1 MPVVEPG
8 IATALWAMKQGG
20 AGMAEWTQQ
29 DDDRVQ
35 AILRDET
42 ITFEQTEALRLAKG
56 LKGQQRFR
64 AARNILSRIP
74 KDGMDR
80 PFRLKVAQVHA
91 LCTYKDPDLPTD
103 AKLDRALKLLQEADD
118 LTVTTDQ
125 ETLGLTGAIFKNKWE
140 ADANPQH
147 LERGLAYYLRGYQVG
162 PAKDQGYT
170 GINAAFILDLLAHLD
185 EKQAKAAGSQ
195 PLGTDERRA
204 KAKTIREQLV
214 KELPVLPQQTD
225 LKWLETQWWF
235 LVTVAEAYFGL
246 GQYPEALQWLKKAK
260 VLKDVPHWEWQ
271 STARQLARLAGLTE
285 SGDKI
290 TTGAQ
295 GVLAEFVGSDDIAQ
309 SLLRGK
315 VGLAL
320 SGGGFRASLFHLG
333 VLARLAEL
341 DMLRHI
347 EVLSCVSGGSIIG
360 AHYYLEIRHLLQTRA
375 DTDKDTDTEKGM
387 TRKDYIQLVERV
399 AEAFLNGVQHNLR
412 TRVVANPW
420 VNLKMLWDRSYSRT
434 LRLGDLFEKFLYAQ
448 VKDNEQHGPRFLNQL
463 KIMPKDQKG
472 EPYRTFRPQDDNWRR
487 RNKVPAMILNAT
499 TLNTGHNWQFTATYM
514 GEPPGAIDT
523 QIDGNYRLRRLYY
536 DRNDTPKRY
545 RQMRLG
551 EAVAASA
558 CVPGLFEPVT
568 LPDLYEGKTVRLVD
582 GGVHDNQG
590 VAGLLEQ
597 GCTVLLVSDASGQM
611 NADDDPSAGVIG
623 VPLRA
628 NSILQSRIRSAEYQ
642 NLESRQKASLLRGM
656 MFVHLKKDLMVDP
669 IAWKGCAEI
678 PDRDW
683 DSPRRQGSHLPY
695 GILETVQRGISGVRT
710 DLDSF
715 SHTEAYALMT
725 SGYRMT
731 EREFPKTIY
740 GFPVSTDSINDW
752 SFLAIEKEMTTESQS
767 SALVRLLKVAHQ
779 SAFRVWQ
786 LSFALRTL
794 SYLTLAGI
802 VLAIV
807 GMGYYNPGVVLMSG
821 KFEIAGKSLEQSLTW
836 GGLAMALATV
846 LLTPILGKEL
856 MRKMGIIRYR
866 ELVNR
871 WAIGLGVGLVG
882 WLAATL
888 HLHVFDKLFLKYGRL
903 SDDKKGADATVSP
916 PADSR

>member
-1 MPVVEPG
+1 
-8 IATALWAMKQGG
+8 
-20 AGMAEWTQQ
+20 MAEWTKQ
-29 DDDRVQ
+29 DEDRVR
-35 AILRDET
+35 AILANESISVDP
-42 ITFEQTEALRLAKG
+42 TEALRLAKG
-56 LKGQQRFR
+56 LKDQHRFR
-64 AARNILSRIP
+64 AARNVLARVCKEAVDP
-74 KDGMDR
+74 A
-80 PFRLKVAQVHA
+80 LKLKLAQVHA

-103 AKLDRALKLLQEADD
+103 AKLDRALKLLQEAED

-125 ETLGLTGAIFKNKWE
+125 ETLGLAGAIFKNKWE
-140 ADANPQH
+140 SDANPQH

-195 PLGTDERRA
+195 PLSTDERRA
-204 KAKTIREQLV
+204 KATTIREQLV
-214 KELPVLPQQTD
+214 KELPALPQQTD
-225 LKWLETQWWF
+225 LKWLEAQWWF

-246 GQYPEALQWLKKAK
+246 GQYPEALAWLKKAK
-260 VLKDVPHWEWQ
+260 ALKNVPHWEWQ
-271 STARQLARLAGLTE
+271 STARQLARLATLTK
-285 SGDKI
+285 SGDTIPK
-290 TTGAQ
+290 GAQ
-295 GVLAEFVGSDDIAQ
+295 ALLAEFVGSDDIAQ

-347 EVLSCVSGGSIIG
+347 EVLSCVSGGSIVG
-360 AHYYLEIRHLLQTRA
+360 AHYYLEIRKLLQTRA
-375 DTDKDTDTEKGM
+375 DTEKEM
-387 TRKDYIQLVERV
+387 SRDVYVELVEQV
-399 AEAFLNGVQHNLR
+399 AKAFLNGVQHNLR

-434 LRLGDLFEKFLYAQ
+434 LRLGELFEEFLYAQ
-448 VKDNEQHGPRFLNQL
+448 GQDGEEQRPLWLNEL
-463 KIMPKDQKG
+463 KIVPQDEQG
-472 EPYRTFRPQDDNWRR
+472 EPHRTFRPKDDNWRR
-487 RNKVPAMILNAT
+487 RNKVPVMILNAT

-536 DRNDTPKRY
+536 DREDTPERY

-551 EAVAASA
+551 HAVAASA
-558 CVPGLFEPVT
+558 CVPGLFEPIT

-642 NLESRQKASLLRGM
+642 NLESRQKTSLLRGM

-669 IAWKGCAEI
+669 IPWKGCAEM

-683 DSPRRQGSHLPY
+683 DPPRRQGSHLPY

-731 EREFPKTIY
+731 DREFAKTIY
-740 GFPVSTDSINDW
+740 GFPVSTDSPYAW
-752 SFLAIEKEMTTESQS
+752 SFLAIDKEMTTESQS

-821 KFEIAGKSLEQSLTW
+821 KFEIAGKSLEQSLTL

-846 LLTPILGKEL
+846 LLTPILGKEV

-903 SDDKKGADATVSP
+903 SDDKKGADATLSP
-916 PADSR
+916 PAENR

>member
-1 MPVVEPG
+1 
-8 IATALWAMKQGG
+8 
-20 AGMAEWTQQ
+20 MADWTQL
-29 DDDRVQ
+29 DDSRVQ
-35 AILRDET
+35 KILADES
-42 ITFEQTEALRLAKG
+42 IIIEPAEALHLARG
-56 LKGQQRFR
+56 LKNQHRFR
-64 AARNILSRIP
+64 AARNVLARICKQDVEP
-74 KDGMDR
+74 QFK
-80 PFRLKVAQVHA
+80 LKLAQTHA

-103 AKLDRALKLLQEADD
+103 AKLDRALSLLQEADN
-118 LTVTTDQ
+118 LTDTTDQ
-125 ETLGLTGAIFKNKWE
+125 ETLGLAGAIFKNKWE
-140 ADANPQH
+140 TDANSQH
-147 LERGLAYYLRGYQVG
+147 LERALAYYLRGYYVG
-162 PAKDQGYT
+162 PMNDQGYT
-170 GINAAFILDLLAHLD
+170 GINAAFILDLLTHLD

-195 PLGTDERRA
+195 PLSTDERRA

-246 GQYPEALQWLKKAK
+246 GRYPEALQWLKKAK
-260 VLKDVPHWEWQ
+260 ALKNVPHWEWQ

-290 TTGAQ
+290 PTGAQ
-295 GVLAEFVGSDDIAQ
+295 GVLAEFVGSDDIAH

-347 EVLSCVSGGSIIG
+347 EVLSCVSGGSIVG
-360 AHYYLEIRHLLQTRA
+360 AHYYLEIRNLLQTKA
-375 DTDKDTDTEKGM
+375 DTDKEM
-387 TRKDYIQLVERV
+387 TRDDYVQLVERV

-434 LRLGDLFEKFLYAQ
+434 LRLGDLFEEFLYAQ
-448 VKDNEQHGPRFLNQL
+448 VQDGEEHGPRFLNQL
-463 KIMPKDQKG
+463 KIMPKDQQG
-472 EPYRTFRPQDDNWRR
+472 ERHKTFRPQDDNWRR
-487 RNKVPAMILNAT
+487 RNKVPVLILNAT

-536 DRNDTPKRY
+536 DGHDTPELY

-551 EAVAASA
+551 HTVAASA

-628 NSILQSRIRSAEYQ
+628 NSILQSRIRGAEYQ
-642 NLESRQKASLLRGM
+642 NLESRKKASLLRGM

-669 IAWKGCAEI
+669 IPWKNCAEI

-683 DSPRRQGSHLPY
+683 DPPQRRSSILPY

-731 EREFPKTIY
+731 VREFAKTID
-740 GFPVSTDSINDW
+740 GFPLSTDPPHAW
-752 SFLAIEKEMTTESQS
+752 SFLAIDKEMTTESQS
-767 SALVRLLKVAHQ
+767 SALVQLLKVAHQ
-779 SAFRVWQ
+779 SAFKVWQ
-786 LSFALRTL
+786 LSLGLRTL
-794 SYLTLAGI
+794 SYVTLAGI
-802 VLAIV
+802 VLAI
-807 GMGYYNPGVVLMSG
+807 GLMGYYHSAEVLLSG
-821 KFEIAGKSLEQSLTW
+821 KLDLLGQTLEQSVSW
-836 GGLAMALATV
+836 GGLATALATV

-856 MRKMGIIRYR
+856 LRKIGIIRYR
-866 ELVNR
+866 ELINR
-871 WAIGLGVGLVG
+871 WAIGLGVGVVG
-882 WLAATL
+882 WLAATIHL
-888 HLHVFDKLFLKYGRL
+888 HLFDKLFLKYGRL
-903 SDDKKGADATVSP
+903 NADKKQPDTTVSASLTP
-916 PADSR
+916 DGSTANG

>member
-1 MPVVEPG
+1 
-8 IATALWAMKQGG
+8 
-20 AGMAEWTQQ
+20 MAEWTKQ
-29 DDDRVQ
+29 DDERVQ
-35 AILRDET
+35 AILGDEAVRV
-42 ITFEQTEALRLAKG
+42 QAAEALRLATG
-56 LKGQQRFR
+56 LKGLQRFA
-64 AARNILSRIP
+64 AARNVITRVP
-74 KDGMDR
+74 KEGVD
-80 PFRLKVAQVHA
+80 PALKRKLAQVHA

-103 AKLDRALKLLQEADD
+103 AKLDRALKLLQEADE

-125 ETLGLTGAIFKNKWE
+125 ETLGLAGAIFKNKWE

-195 PLGTDERRA
+195 PLGTDERRE
-204 KAKTIREQLV
+204 KATTIREHLV
-214 KELPVLPQQTD
+214 RELPVLLQQTD
-225 LKWLETQWWF
+225 LKWLEMQWWF

-246 GQYPEALQWLKKAK
+246 GQYPEALSWLKKAK
-260 VLKDVPHWEWQ
+260 ALKDVPLWEVQ

-285 SGDKI
+285 LGDRI
-290 TTGAQ
+290 PEGAQ
-295 GVLAEFVGSDDIAQ
+295 RVLAEFVGSAETAQ

-347 EVLSCVSGGSIIG
+347 EVLSCVSGGSIVG
-360 AHYYLEIRHLLQTRA
+360 AHYYLEIRKLLQARA
-375 DTDKDTDTEKGM
+375 DSDSAI
-387 TRKDYIQLVERV
+387 TRKDYVELVERV
-399 AEAFLNGVQHNLR
+399 AEAFLKGVQHNLR
-412 TRVVANPW
+412 TRVVANPL
-420 VNLKMLWDRSYSRT
+420 VNLKMIWDRSYSRT
-434 LRLGDLFEKFLYAQ
+434 QRLGELFEKFLYAK
-448 VKDNEQHGPRFLNQL
+448 VEGDKEQKPIWLNQL
-463 KIMPKDQKG
+463 LIRPLDHAGKVQDNFNPKIH
-472 EPYRTFRPQDDNWRR
+472 NWKRR
-487 RNKVPAMILNAT
+487 HKVPALILNAT

-536 DRNDTPKRY
+536 DRDDTPERY

-551 EAVAASA
+551 HAVAASA
-558 CVPGLFEPVT
+558 CVPGLFEPIT

-628 NSILQSRIRSAEYQ
+628 NSILQSRIRGAGYQ
-642 NLESRQKASLLRGM
+642 NLESRRKAALLRGV
-656 MFVHLKKDLMVDP
+656 MFVHLKKGLSVDP
-669 IAWKGCAEI
+669 IPWKGCAEM

-683 DSPRRQGSHLPY
+683 EPPQQEEPLPY
-695 GILETVQRGISGVRT
+695 GIQKAVQRGLSGIRT

-715 SHTEAYALMT
+715 SQTEAYALMT

-731 EREFPKTIY
+731 DWEFERTIKEFPISKEHAH
-740 GFPVSTDSINDW
+740 DW
-752 SFLAIEKEMTTESQS
+752 SFLAIEPEMAVEPQS
-767 SALVRLLKVAHQ
+767 SNFGRLIEVARHTAFKV
-779 SAFRVWQ
+779 WK
-786 LSFALRTL
+786 LSGGLRIISHVTV
-794 SYLTLAGI
+794 AAI
-802 VLAIV
+802 VLAI
-807 GMGYYNPGVVLMSG
+807 GWMGYTHSADVLLSG
-821 KFEIAGKSLEQSLTW
+821 KLNLLGKSVEQSLTW
-836 GGLAMALATV
+836 GGVASVLATL
-846 LLTPILGKEL
+846 LLTPFVGKGL
-856 MRKMGIIRYR
+856 MGKMGVIRQG

-871 WAIGLGVGLVG
+871 WAVGVGIGLVG
-882 WLAATL
+882 WIAATL
-888 HLHVFDKLFLKYGRL
+888 HLYLFDKLFLKYGRL
-903 SDDKKGADATVSP
+903 REDKKGSDETVSP
-916 PADSR
+916 RLVTDKSTVNG

>member
-1 MPVVEPG
+1 
-8 IATALWAMKQGG
+8 
-20 AGMAEWTQQ
+20 MAEWTQQ

-42 ITFEQTEALRLAKG
+42 ITFEPTEGLRLAQG
-56 LKGQQRFR
+56 LKSQQRFR
-64 AARNILSRIP
+64 AARNILSRTS
-74 KDGMDR
+74 KDGTDQ

-103 AKLDRALKLLQEADD
+103 AKLDRALKLLQEAED

-125 ETLGLTGAIFKNKWE
+125 ETLGLAGAIFKNKWE

-195 PLGTDERRA
+195 PLDTEERRE
-204 KAKTIREQLV
+204 KAKKIREQLV
-214 KELPVLPQQTD
+214 RELPALPEQTS

-246 GQYPEALQWLKKAK
+246 GQYPEALQWLNKAK
-260 VLKDVPHWEWQ
+260 ALKDVPHWELQ

-285 SGDKI
+285 SGDAIPKA
-290 TTGAQ
+290 AQ
-295 GVLAEFVGSDDIAQ
+295 AVLAEFVGSEDTAQ

-347 EVLSCVSGGSIIG
+347 EVLSCVSGGSIVG
-360 AHYYLEIRHLLQTRA
+360 AHYYLEIRNLLQTRA
-375 DTDKDTDTEKGM
+375 DTEKEM
-387 TRKDYIQLVERV
+387 SRDDYVELVKRV
-399 AEAFLNGVQHNLR
+399 GEAFLNGVQHNLR
-412 TRVVANPW
+412 TRVVSNPW

-434 LRLGDLFEKFLYAQ
+434 LRLGELFEKFLYAK
-448 VKDNEQHGPRFLNQL
+448 VKDGEEQRPRWLNEL
-463 KIMPKDQKG
+463 KIVPKDEQG
-472 EPYRTFRPQDDNWRR
+472 ELHRTFRPKDDNWRR
-487 RNKVPAMILNAT
+487 RNKVPVMILNAT

-536 DRNDTPKRY
+536 DRHDTPKRY
-545 RQMRLG
+545 HQMRLG
-551 EAVAASA
+551 HAVAASA

-628 NSILQSRIRSAEYQ
+628 NGILQSRIRSAGYQ
-642 NLESRQKASLLRGM
+642 NLESRRKAALLRGM
-656 MFVHLKKDLMVDP
+656 MFVHLKKGLSVDP
-669 IAWKGCAEI
+669 IPWKDCSEM

-683 DSPRRQGSHLPY
+683 EPPQQEQPMLPY
-695 GILETVQRGISGVRT
+695 GIQKAVQRGLSGIRT

-715 SHTEAYALMT
+715 SQTEAYALMT

-731 EREFPKTIY
+731 DWEFEHTIE
-740 GFPVSTDSINDW
+740 GFPISKDAPHNW
-752 SFLAIEKEMTTESQS
+752 SFLAIEQEMAAEPQS
-767 SALVRLLKVAHQ
+767 SNFGRLIEVAHQ
-779 SAFRVWQ
+779 IAFKVWK
-786 LSFALRTL
+786 LSFPLRL
-794 SYLTLAGI
+794 VSYSTLAAI
-802 VLAIV
+802 VLAIG
-807 GMGYYNPGVVLMSG
+807 GMGYTHSDEVLLSG
-821 KFEIAGKSLEQSLTW
+821 KLDLLGTSVERSFTW
-836 GGLAMALATV
+836 GGVASVLATL
-846 LLTPILGKEL
+846 LLTPLAGKEL
-856 MRKMGIIRYR
+856 MHKMGVIRQG

-871 WAIGLGVGLVG
+871 WAIGVGIGLVG
-882 WLAATL
+882 WIAATL
-888 HLHVFDKLFLKYGRL
+888 HLHLFDKLFLKYGRL
-903 SDDKKGADATVSP
+903 SDDKKGADTTVSP
-916 PADSR
+916 PADNR

>member
-1 MPVVEPG
+1 MN
-8 IATALWAMKQGG
+8 
-20 AGMAEWTQQ
+20 EWTQQ

-35 AILRDET
+35 AILRDQA
-42 ITFEQTEALRLAKG
+42 ITVEPTEALRLAKG
-56 LKGQQRFR
+56 LKSQQRFR

-74 KDGMDR
+74 KDGMYQ
-80 PFRLKVAQVHA
+80 PFRLRVAQVHA

-125 ETLGLTGAIFKNKWE
+125 ETLGLAGAIFKNKWE

-147 LERGLAYYLRGYQVG
+147 LERGLAYYHRGYQVG

-185 EKQAKAAGSQ
+185 EKQVKAAGSQ

-204 KAKTIREQLV
+204 KAQTIREQLV
-214 KELPVLPQQTD
+214 KELPVLLQQTD
-225 LKWLETQWWF
+225 LKLLETQWWF

-260 VLKDVPHWEWQ
+260 ALKNVPHWEWQ

-290 TTGAQ
+290 PTEAQ
-295 GVLAEFVGSDDIAQ
+295 AVLAEFVVSDDIAQ

-347 EVLSCVSGGSIIG
+347 EVLSCVSGGSIVG
-360 AHYYLEIRHLLQTRA
+360 AHYYLEIRNLLQTRA
-375 DTDKDTDTEKGM
+375 DTEKEM
-387 TRKDYIQLVERV
+387 SRDDYVGLVERV

-434 LRLGDLFEKFLYAQ
+434 LRLGELFEEYLYAQ
-448 VKDNEQHGPRFLNQL
+448 VQDGEEQSPRWLNEL
-463 KIMPKDQKG
+463 KIVPKDEQG
-472 EPYRTFRPQDDNWRR
+472 ELHRTFRPKDDNWRR
-487 RNKVPAMILNAT
+487 RNKVPVMILNAT

-536 DRNDTPKRY
+536 DRHDTPEPY

-551 EAVAASA
+551 HAVAASA

-642 NLESRQKASLLRGM
+642 NLESRKKASLLRGM

-669 IAWKGCAEI
+669 IPWKGCAEI

-683 DSPRRQGSHLPY
+683 DPPRRQGSHLPY

-731 EREFPKTIY
+731 DREFAKTIY
-740 GFPVSTDSINDW
+740 GFPVSTDSPYAW

-794 SYLTLAGI
+794 SYLTLAGM

-846 LLTPILGKEL
+846 LLTPFLGKEL

-882 WLAATL
+882 WLAASL

-903 SDDKKGADATVSP
+903 SDDTKNSQSQPVKLL
-916 PADSR
+916 